1 VLIRP
6 ATEADLDRILA
17 YPVTEPAGQVTA
29 GRYRDGL
36 ARHQYRPEWTWI
48 AEDASRVLARAIWWG
63 FATAAYPLALDCVDA
78 GGSTTGGSTTGGSTT
93 GGSSTGGSTTGRTA
107 LAAEL
112 IAAGQ
117 QALRRPDSPATAGY
131 EINLPSGWRSDPA
144 VVAAFAWR
152 RDAAARAGL
161 TDELERIRFEWTP
174 DAGLPRPTGRLVY
187 RPEPDNDR
195 FAEVF
200 RQIAVGSLDVTTR
213 REVALLGAPRQA
225 REDMEMYLAMP
236 GDRDWWRLAY
246 TAADGQLA
254 GMILPNH
261 SADGGAVVGYLGV
274 VPGLR
279 GHGYI
284 RDLVA
289 ETTRFHAGRGEPRIA
304 ATTDTTNRPMAA
316 AFERAGYRARGIKY
330 VLSAPAG

>member
-48 AEDASRVLARAIWWG
+48 AEDAGRILARAIWWG
-63 FATAAYPLALDCVDA
+63 FAAAAYPLALDCVDA
-78 GGSTTGGSTTGGSTT
+78 GPF
-93 GGSSTGGSTTGRTA
+93 STGASSTGRTA

-174 DAGLPRPTGRLVY
+174 GAGLPRPSGRLVY
-187 RPEPDNDR
+187 RPEPDDDR
-195 FAEVF
+195 FADVF

-213 REVALLGAPRQA
+213 REVALLGAARQA
-225 REDMEMYLAMP
+225 REDMEIYLAMP

-284 RDLVA
+284 SDLAA

-316 AFERAGYRARGIKY
+316 AFERAGYRAWGIKY